1 MTQGLLTPSQAAQS
15 FLAAIPH
22 VVTVETLENYG
33 IDATS
38 EAARHITL
46 ELLFVNLF
54 WIHSAL
60 HAALTSKAADRVLT
74 ALEGLLRGQWETT
87 LGLQPQE
94 LDSFM
99 TEVKQRRASYQKIV
113 REGGSPIAV
122 ATELCARLA
131 SVGLVRDE
139 DRQNLLALFIDSIPV
154 EELGEI
160 AAEMQVAD

>member
-1 MTQGLLTPSQAAQS
+1 MTQGRLTPAQAAHS
-15 FLAAIPH
+15 FFAAIPH
-22 VVTVETLENYG
+22 VVTSDTLERYG
-33 IDATS
+33 IEATS
-38 EAARHITL
+38 EAARHITR

-74 ALEGLLRGQWETT
+74 ALEGVLRGQWQTT
-87 LGLQPQE
+87 LGLQRQE

-99 TEVKQRRASYQKIV
+99 TELKQRWASYQKIV

-122 ATELCARLA
+122 ATELCAQLE

-139 DRQNLLALFIDSIPV
+139 DRQKLLALLIDSIPV
-154 EELGEI
+154 HELGEI
-160 AAEMQVAD
+160 AAEMQLAD